1 MRVVIIGG
9 GAAGMSTASR
19 IKRLKPEYEVVVIE
33 RTSHVSH
40 APCGVPYYIEGF
52 CKNLGDLTYYPPEY
66 FREKRGI
73 DVRTETSAV
82 EIEQGR
88 IFVESGGKE
97 ESIEWDSLVIATG
110 ARPRIPDIEGK
121 DLEGVFTID
130 SIDDGFRIKRELAK
144 HRRVVIV
151 GAGYIET
158 GLIEALIALNKEV
171 TVIEKEPQV
180 LPQVDPEVAKVL
192 EREISEHAEVRTGEE
207 VVAIEGRERVE
218 KIVTDRNEYHTEMV
232 ILATGVEPNVEL
244 ARDLGVKLGE
254 TGAIFT
260 DSRMRTNVEN
270 VYAAGDCAE
279 TVHMVSGKRVWIPLA
294 PAANRMG
301 YVAGANIAGADLKF
315 PGVAGTA
322 LTKFFDL
329 QIGKTGLNEREAKL
343 HGFDPVSAII
353 ETKTRPRYYPGG
365 KEIMVKLIADRSG
378 LLLGTQIVGYEG
390 VPGRVRTIS
399 AFLQKKATVEDLFFA
414 DLAYFPQ
421 FGPVWDPLII
431 SSRQLLKK
439 L

>member
-1 MRVVIIGG
+1 M
-9 GAAGMSTASR
+9 
-19 IKRLKPEYEVVVIE
+19 
-33 RTSHVSH
+33 
-40 APCGVPYYIEGF
+40 
-52 CKNLGDLTYYPPEY
+52 
-66 FREKRGI
+66 
-73 DVRTETSAV
+73 
-82 EIEQGR
+82 
-88 IFVESGGKE
+88 
-97 ESIEWDSLVIATG
+97 
-110 ARPRIPDIEGK
+110 
-121 DLEGVFTID
+121 
-130 SIDDGFRIKRELAK
+130 
-144 HRRVVIV
+144 IV

-158 GLIEALIALNKEV
+158 GIIEALIALNKDV
-171 TVIEKEPQV
+171 TVIEREPQV
-180 LPQVDPEVAKVL
+180 LPQVDSEIARVL
-192 EREISEHAEVRTGEE
+192 EREISEHADVKTGEE
-207 VVAIEGRERVE
+207 VVAIEGKDRVE
-218 KIVTDRNEYHTEMV
+218 RIITDRGEYRAEMI
-232 ILATGVEPNVEL
+232 ILATGVKPNVEI
-244 ARDLGVKLGE
+244 ATDLGVKLGE
-254 TGAIFT
+254 TGAIYT
-260 DSRMRTNVEN
+260 DGRMRTNVEN

-301 YVAGANIAGADLKF
+301 YVAGANIAGLDLQF
-315 PGVAGTA
+315 PGVMGTA

-329 QIGKTGLNEREAKL
+329 QIGKTGLNEREAEL
-343 HGFDPVSAII
+343 HGFDPVSATI

-365 KEIMVKLIADRSG
+365 KEIMVKLVADKSG